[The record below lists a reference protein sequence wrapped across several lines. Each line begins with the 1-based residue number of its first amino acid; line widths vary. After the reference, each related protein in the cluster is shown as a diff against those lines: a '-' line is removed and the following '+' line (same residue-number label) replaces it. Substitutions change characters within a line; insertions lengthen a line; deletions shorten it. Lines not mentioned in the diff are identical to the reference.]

1 MDKNEEIINEED
13 GRTEHEL
20 LVEIEKN
27 TYNSEIEL
35 TQMHKDIV
43 SMRKWITFMGI
54 IVLGALI
61 LSVLNTCM
69 SL

>member
-13 GRTEHEL
+13 NQTDHEL

-43 SMRKWITFMGI
+43 TMRKWITFMGI
-54 IVLGALI
+54 ILLGALF
-61 LSVLNTCM
+61 LSVLNTIL